1 MPVPFRF
8 NTVLKVREAERERCQ
23 LALAR
28 GLQHEAELNARRD
41 RICIERSNALL
52 EPDASMPALTR
63 TAEQQLL
70 RRSYAEHLAAEIRR
84 IDLEL
89 TETAEAVALR
99 RTELLEADRAV
110 KGLEKLAGRHESRQ
124 KNTEQ
129 FRAERDRE
137 DSWRAA

>member
-8 NTVLKVREAERERCQ
+8 DTVLKVRKAERDRCQ

-28 GLQHEAELNARRD
+28 ELQHEAELTAQRD

-52 EPDASMPALTR
+52 KPDASMPDLTR

-89 TETAEAVALR
+89 IKTAETVALR

-110 KGLEKLAGRHESRQ
+110 KGLEKLAGRHESHQ
-124 KNTEQ
+124 KKVEQ
-129 FRAERDRE
+129 IRTQRDRE
-137 DSWRAA
+137 GSWRAA